1 MENLAGAP
9 EIDEEFLQ
17 RSFEG
22 LVEREA
28 TLAGKNASERKKEQQ
43 RLVRRPIRL
52 DPENVDPLDPVEEF
66 VAHVPFGR
74 PVSGWDTDT
83 LSS

>member
-28 TLAGKNASERKKEQQ
+28 TLARKNASERKKEQQ
-43 RLVRRPIRL
+43 RLVRRPI
-52 DPENVDPLDPVEEF
+52 
-66 VAHVPFGR
+66 
-74 PVSGWDTDT
+74 
-83 LSS
+83 